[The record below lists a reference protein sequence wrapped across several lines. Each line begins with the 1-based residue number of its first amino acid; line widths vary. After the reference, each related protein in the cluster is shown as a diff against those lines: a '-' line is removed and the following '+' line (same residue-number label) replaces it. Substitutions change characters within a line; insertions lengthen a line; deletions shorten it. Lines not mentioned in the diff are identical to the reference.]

1 MKNVCLLAYLI
12 IVAVGLVST
21 SAFAPKPVVFHSSAV
36 RAQSKRLPLQMGF
49 GMGDE
54 EPKKITRE
62 NEPEDYF
69 RT

>member
-1 MKNVCLLAYLI
+1 MKTACLFAHLVILAVC
-12 IVAVGLVST
+12 LVST
-21 SAFAPKPVVFHSSAV
+21 SAFAPKPAV
-36 RAQSKRLPLQMGF
+36 SHAGRVMSKTLPLQMGF

-54 EPKKITRE
+54 DQKKITRE